1 MNKLILKTFTASSQQ
16 KPADTQQG
24 HTEELI
30 RLSNEMKSYL
40 KEAAADLL
48 QPRPEAVAQLL
59 KKSLVIK

>member
-1 MNKLILKTFTASSQQ
+1 MNRLILNNFKASSQQ
-16 KPADTQQG
+16 KIPDAKLGD
-24 HTEELI
+24 TEELI
-30 RLSNEMKSYL
+30 RLSSEMKNYL